1 MRILLSNDDGVF
13 APGLTVLEEIARSVS
28 DDIWIVAPHEE
39 QSGQAR
45 AITLNAPVRVREE
58 GPKRYAVQGTPAD
71 AVLLGVKDILANHP
85 PDLILS
91 GVNRGQN
98 IAEDT
103 SQSGTVAAAIEGM
116 HLGIPSIAF
125 SQARNFRR
133 GEPIPWETGRV
144 WGPRVLKA
152 LLKSG
157 WPKNCV
163 MNVNFPDRLPQ
174 DVAGVEVTSQ
184 GFRDEAISTLEK
196 RTDLRGAD
204 YFWIGYSSKPS
215 KPDEGTDLRAI
226 YEGRVSV
233 TPLHIDMTHHAYRA
247 ELAKSFRVADEG

>member
-1 MRILLSNDDGVF
+1 M
-13 APGLTVLEEIARSVS
+13 
-28 DDIWIVAPHEE
+28 
-39 QSGQAR
+39 
-45 AITLNAPVRVREE
+45 
-58 GPKRYAVQGTPAD
+58 
-71 AVLLGVKDILANHP
+71 
-85 PDLILS
+85 
-91 GVNRGQN
+91 
-98 IAEDT
+98 
-103 SQSGTVAAAIEGM
+103 
-116 HLGIPSIAF
+116 
-125 SQARNFRR
+125 
-133 GEPIPWETGRV
+133 

-215 KPDEGTDLRAI
+215 KPDEERTCVRSMRA
-226 YEGRVSV
+226 GVG
-233 TPLHIDMTHHAYRA
+233 DAAAYRHDA
-247 ELAKSFRVADEG
+247 PCVSGGAGQVIQSG

>member
-13 APGLTVLEEIARSVS
+13 APGLAVLEEIARSVS
-28 DDIWIVAPHEE
+28 DDVWIVAPHEE

-58 GPKRYAVQGTPAD
+58 TPRRFAVTGTPSD
-71 AVLLGVKDILANHP
+71 AVLLGVKNILADHP

-125 SQARNFRR
+125 SQARNLRR
-133 GEPIPWETGRV
+133 GEPVPWETGKA

-163 MNVNFPDRLPQ
+163 MNVNFPDVLPE
-174 DVAGVEVTSQ
+174 DVKGIEVTAQ
-184 GFRDEAISTLEK
+184 GFRDEATSSLDK
-196 RTDLRGAD
+196 RTDLRGND
-204 YFWIGYSSKPS
+204 YFWIGYSQKASQP
-215 KPDEGTDLRAI
+215 PEGTDLRAI
-226 YEGRVSV
+226 YEGRISV

-247 ELAKSFRVADEG
+247 ELAKSFKVEG

>member
-13 APGLTVLEEIARSVS
+13 APGLAVLEEIARTVS
-28 DDIWIVAPHEE
+28 DDVWIVAPHEE

-45 AITLNAPVRVREE
+45 ALTLNAPVRVREE
-58 GPKRYAVQGTPAD
+58 TERRFAVTGTPSD
-71 AVLLGVKDILANHP
+71 AVLLGVKDILRDNP

-133 GEPIPWETGRV
+133 GEPIPWDCGRV
-144 WGPRVLKA
+144 WGPRVLKG
-152 LLKSG
+152 LLKAG
-157 WPKNCV
+157 WPRNCV
-163 MNVNFPDRLPQ
+163 INVNFPDRLPTE
-174 DVAGVEVTSQ
+174 VAGIEVTQQ

-204 YFWIGYSSKPS
+204 YFWIGYSGKLSEP
-215 KPDEGTDLRAI
+215 PEGTDLRAI
-226 YEGRVSV
+226 YEGRISI
-233 TPLHIDMTHHAYRA
+233 TPLHIDMTHHEFRA
-247 ELAKSFRVADEG
+247 ELHKTLKVGE

>member
-1 MRILLSNDDGVF
+1 MRILLTNDDGVF
-13 APGLTVLEEIARSVS
+13 APGLAVLEEIARSVS
-28 DDIWIVAPHEE
+28 DDVWIVAPHEE
-39 QSGQAR
+39 QSGKAR
-45 AITLNAPVRVREE
+45 AVTLNAPVRVREE
-58 GPKRYAVQGTPAD
+58 TERRYAVTGTPSD
-71 AVLLGVKDILANHP
+71 AVLLGVKDILKDHP

-98 IAEDT
+98 LAEDT

-133 GEPIPWETGRV
+133 GEPIPWDTGRI

-152 LLKSG
+152 LLKAG

-163 MNVNFPDRLPQ
+163 INVNFPDRLAQ
-174 DVAGVEVTSQ
+174 DVTEIEVTRQ

-204 YFWIGYSSKPS
+204 YFWIGYSSRPS
-215 KPDEGTDLRAI
+215 EPPEGTDLRAI
-226 YEGRVSV
+226 YEGRISV
-233 TPLHIDMTHHAYRA
+233 TPLHIDMTHHGYLG
-247 ELAKSFRVADEG
+247 ELAGKLKVATD

>member
-13 APGLTVLEEIARSVS
+13 ASGLAVLEEIARSVS

-45 AITLNAPVRVREE
+45 AITLNSPVRVREE
-58 GPKRYAVQGTPAD
+58 TERRFAVTGTPAD
-71 AVLLGVKDILANHP
+71 AVLLAVKDILRDHP
-85 PDLILS
+85 PDLVLS

-133 GEPIPWETGRV
+133 GEPIPWECGKV

-152 LLKSG
+152 LLKQG
-157 WPKNCV
+157 WPRDCV
-163 MNVNFPDRLPQ
+163 INVNFPDRLPA
-174 DVAGVEVTSQ
+174 DVMGIEVTSQ
-184 GFRDEAISTLEK
+184 GFRDESIATLDK
-196 RTDLRGAD
+196 RTDLRGND
-204 YFWIGYSSKPS
+204 YFWIGYTGKLSNP
-215 KPDEGTDLRAI
+215 PEGTDLRAI
-226 YEGRVSV
+226 YEGRISV
-233 TPLHIDMTHHAYRA
+233 TPLHIDMTHQAYRA
-247 ELAKSFRVADEG
+247 ELQKSLKVE

>member
-1 MRILLSNDDGVF
+1 MRILLTNDDGVF
-13 APGLTVLEEIARSVS
+13 APGLSVLEHIARSVT
-28 DDIWIVAPHEE
+28 DDVWIVAPHEE
-39 QSGQAR
+39 QSGKAR
-45 AITLNAPVRVREE
+45 AVTLNAPVRVRLESE
-58 GPKRYAVQGTPAD
+58 RRYAVMGTPAD
-71 AVLLGVKDILANHP
+71 SVLLGVKDILKDNR

-116 HLGIPSIAF
+116 HLGVPSIAF

-133 GEPIPWETGRV
+133 GQEIPWDTGRV
-144 WGPRVLKA
+144 WGPRVLKG

-163 MNVNFPDRLPQ
+163 INVNFPDRLPD

-196 RTDLRGAD
+196 RQDLRGTD
-204 YFWIGYSSKPS
+204 YFWIGYSGKLSEP
-215 KPDEGTDLRAI
+215 PEGTDLRAI
-226 YEGRVSV
+226 YEGRISV
-233 TPLHIDMTHHAYRA
+233 TPLHIDMTHHAFRA
-247 ELAKSFRVADEG
+247 ELETSLKVD

>member
-13 APGLTVLEEIARSVS
+13 APGLAVLEEIARTVS
-28 DDIWIVAPHEE
+28 DDVWIVAPHEE
-39 QSGQAR
+39 QSGKAR
-45 AITLNAPVRVREE
+45 AVTLNAPVRVRMETE
-58 GPKRYAVQGTPAD
+58 KRFAVTGTPAD
-71 AVLLGVKDILANHP
+71 AVLLGVKDILRDHP
-85 PDLILS
+85 PDLVLS

-125 SQARNFRR
+125 SQGRNFRR
-133 GEPIPWETGRV
+133 GEPIPWECGRV

-152 LLKSG
+152 LLEAG

-163 MNVNFPDRLPQ
+163 INVNFPDRLPD
-174 DVAGVEVTSQ
+174 DVAGIEVTKQ
-184 GFRDEAISTLEK
+184 GFRDEAIATLDK

-204 YFWIGYSSKPS
+204 YFWIGYSGRLTEPA
-215 KPDEGTDLRAI
+215 EGTDLRAI
-226 YEGRVSV
+226 YEGRISV
-233 TPLHIDMTHHAYRA
+233 TPLHIDMTHHEFRD
-247 ELAKSFRVADEG
+247 ELAGKLKVPESK

>member
-1 MRILLSNDDGVF
+1 MRVLLTNDDGVF

-28 DDIWIVAPHEE
+28 DDVWIVAPHEE
-39 QSGQAR
+39 QSGKAR
-45 AITLNAPVRVREE
+45 AVTLNAPVRLRMEAE
-58 GPKRYAVQGTPAD
+58 KRYAVTGTPSD
-71 AVLLGVKDILANHP
+71 AVLLGVKDILADHP

-133 GEPIPWETGRV
+133 GEPIPWETGRA

-152 LLKSG
+152 LLAAG

-163 MNVNFPDRLPQ
+163 INVNFPDRLPG
-174 DVAGVEVTSQ
+174 DVAGWEVTQQ
-184 GFRDEAISTLEK
+184 GFRDESIATLEK

-204 YFWIGYSSKPS
+204 YFWIGYSGKLSEP
-215 KPDEGTDLRAI
+215 PQGTDLRAI
-226 YEGRVSV
+226 YDGRISI
-233 TPLHIDMTHHAYRA
+233 TPLHIDMTHHEFRGT
-247 ELAKSFRVADEG
+247 LAASLKIGD

>member
-13 APGLTVLEEIARSVS
+13 APGLAVLEEIARSVS
-28 DDIWIVAPHEE
+28 DDVWIVAPHEE

-45 AITLNAPVRVREE
+45 ALTLNAPVRVREE
-58 GPKRYAVQGTPAD
+58 TERRFAVTGTPSD
-71 AVLLGVKDILANHP
+71 AVLLGVKDILRDNP

-133 GEPIPWETGRV
+133 GEPIPWDCGRV
-144 WGPRVLKA
+144 WGPRVLKG
-152 LLKSG
+152 LLKAG
-157 WPKNCV
+157 WPKTCV
-163 MNVNFPDRLPQ
+163 INVNFPDRLPG
-174 DVAGVEVTSQ
+174 DVAGIEVTQQ

-204 YFWIGYSSKPS
+204 YFWIGYSAKLSEP
-215 KPDEGTDLRAI
+215 PEGTDLRAI
-226 YEGRVSV
+226 YEGRISI
-233 TPLHIDMTHHAYRA
+233 TPLHIDMTHHEFRA
-247 ELAKSFRVADEG
+247 ELRKTLIVGE

>member
-1 MRILLSNDDGVF
+1 MRILLTNDDGVF
-13 APGLTVLEEIARSVS
+13 APGLAVLEEIARSVS
-28 DDIWIVAPHEE
+28 DDVWIVAPHEE
-39 QSGQAR
+39 QSGKAR
-45 AITLNAPVRVREE
+45 AVTLNAPVRVREE
-58 GPKRYAVQGTPAD
+58 TDRRFAVTGTPSD
-71 AVLLGVKDILANHP
+71 SVLLGVKDILRDHP

-103 SQSGTVAAAIEGM
+103 SQSGTVAGAIEGM

-133 GEPIPWETGRV
+133 GEPIPWDTGRV

-152 LLKSG
+152 LLEAG

-163 MNVNFPDRLPQ
+163 INVNFPDRLA
-174 DVAGVEVTSQ
+174 DEVAGVEVTAQ

-204 YFWIGYSSKPS
+204 YFWIGYSGKLSEP
-215 KPDEGTDLRAI
+215 PEGTDLRAI
-226 YEGRVSV
+226 YEGRISV
-233 TPLHIDMTHHAYRA
+233 TPLHIDMTHHAFRA
-247 ELAKSFRVADEG
+247 ELMKSLKVG

>member
-13 APGLTVLEEIARSVS
+13 APGLAVLEEIARSVT
-28 DDIWIVAPHEE
+28 DDVWIVAPHEE

-58 GPKRYAVQGTPAD
+58 TEKRYAVTGTPAD
-71 AVLLGVKDILANHP
+71 AVLLGVKDILRDNP

-133 GEPIPWETGRV
+133 GEPIPWDCGRV

-152 LLKSG
+152 LLKQG

-163 MNVNFPDRLPQ
+163 MNVNFPDRLPG
-174 DVAGVEVTSQ
+174 DVAGVEVTAQ
-184 GFRDEAISTLEK
+184 GFRDEAISTLDK
-196 RTDLRGAD
+196 RQDLRGND
-204 YFWIGYSSKPS
+204 YFWIGYSSKLSQP
-215 KPDEGTDLRAI
+215 PEGTDLRAI
-226 YEGRVSV
+226 YDGRISV
-233 TPLHIDMTHHAYRA
+233 TPLHIDMTHHAFRA
-247 ELAKSFRVADEG
+247 DLQKSLKVE

>member
-1 MRILLSNDDGVF
+1 MRILLTNDDGVF
-13 APGLTVLEEIARSVS
+13 APGLAVLEQIARSVS
-28 DDIWIVAPHEE
+28 DDVWIVAPHEE
-39 QSGQAR
+39 QSGKAR
-45 AITLNAPVRVREE
+45 AVTLNAPVRVREE
-58 GPKRYAVQGTPAD
+58 TPQRYAVQGTPAD
-71 AVLLGVKDILANHP
+71 AVLLGVKDILASQP

-125 SQARNFRR
+125 SQARNYRR
-133 GEPIPWETGRV
+133 GEPIPWETART

-152 LLKSG
+152 LLKTG

-163 MNVNFPDRLPQ
+163 INVNFPDRLP
-174 DVAGVEVTSQ
+174 DEVEGVEVTSQ
-184 GFRDEAISTLEK
+184 GFRDEAIATLEK

-204 YFWIGYSSKPS
+204 YYWIGYTAKPS
-215 KPDEGTDLRAI
+215 KPDAGTDLRAI

-233 TPLHIDMTHHAYRA
+233 TPLHIDMTHHAFKPD
-247 ELAKSFRVADEG
+247 LAKALKVED

>member
-13 APGLTVLEEIARSVS
+13 APGLAVLEEIARSIT
-28 DDIWIVAPHEE
+28 DDVWIVAPQEE
-39 QSGQAR
+39 QSGKAR
-45 AITLNAPVRVREE
+45 AVTLNAPVRVREE
-58 GPKRYAVQGTPAD
+58 TEKRYAVTGTPSD
-71 AVLLGVKDILANHP
+71 AVLLGVKDIMRNSP

-133 GEPIPWETGRV
+133 GEPIPWDTGRI

-152 LLKSG
+152 LLRTG

-163 MNVNFPDRLPQ
+163 INVNFPDRLPNE
-174 DVAGVEVTSQ
+174 VAGVEVTAQ

-204 YFWIGYSSKPS
+204 YFWIGYSGKLSEP
-215 KPDEGTDLRAI
+215 PEGTDLRAI
-226 YEGRVSV
+226 YEGRISI
-233 TPLHIDMTHHAYRA
+233 TPLHIDMTHHAFRS
-247 ELAKSFRVADEG
+247 ELQQRLRVAD

>member
-13 APGLTVLEEIARSVS
+13 APGLAVLEDIARSVS
-28 DDIWIVAPHEE
+28 DDVWIVAPHEE
-39 QSGQAR
+39 QSGKAR
-45 AITLNAPVRVREE
+45 AVTLNAPVRVREE
-58 GPKRYAVQGTPAD
+58 TERRFAVSGTPAD
-71 AVLLGVKDILANHP
+71 AVLLGVLDILKDHP
-85 PDLILS
+85 PDLVLS

-98 IAEDT
+98 LAEDT

-152 LLKSG
+152 LLKAG

-163 MNVNFPDRLPQ
+163 INVNFPDRLPDQ
-174 DVAGVEVTSQ
+174 VEGWEVTAQ
-184 GFRDEAISTLEK
+184 GSRDEAVSTLEK
-196 RTDLRGAD
+196 RSDLRGAD
-204 YFWIGYSSKPS
+204 YFWIGYSSKIF
-215 KPDEGTDLRAI
+215 KPPEGTDLRAI
-226 YEGRVSV
+226 YDGKISV
-233 TPLHIDMTHHAYRA
+233 TPLHIDMTHHAS
-247 ELAKSFRVADEG
+247 LADLSRSLKVE

>member
-13 APGLTVLEEIARSVS
+13 APGLSVLEHIARSIT
-28 DDIWIVAPHEE
+28 DDVWIVAPHEE
-39 QSGQAR
+39 QSGKAR
-45 AITLNAPVRVREE
+45 AITLNAPVRVRQEAE
-58 GPKRYAVQGTPAD
+58 RRYAVMGTPSD
-71 AVLLGVKDILANHP
+71 AVLLGVKDILKDNP

-98 IAEDT
+98 LAEDT

-116 HLGIPSIAF
+116 HLGVPSIAF

-133 GEPIPWETGRV
+133 GEEIPWETGRV
-144 WGPRVLKA
+144 WGPKVLKA
-152 LLKSG
+152 LLKAG

-163 MNVNFPDRLPQ
+163 INVNFPDRLPG

-196 RTDLRGAD
+196 RQDLRGSD
-204 YFWIGYSSKPS
+204 YFWIGYSGKLSEP
-215 KPDEGTDLRAI
+215 PQGTDLRAI
-226 YEGRVSV
+226 YEGRISV
-233 TPLHIDMTHHAYRA
+233 TPLHIDMTHHG
-247 ELAKSFRVADEG
+247 FRPDLEKALRVEE

>member
-13 APGLTVLEEIARSVS
+13 APGLAVLEDIARSVT
-28 DDIWIVAPHEE
+28 DDVWIVAPHQE

-45 AITLNAPVRVREE
+45 AITLNSPVRVREE
-58 GPKRYAVQGTPAD
+58 TERRFAVTGTPSD
-71 AVLLGVKDILANHP
+71 AVLLGVLDILKDHP
-85 PDLILS
+85 PDLVLS

-133 GEPIPWETGRV
+133 GEPIPWDTGRV

-157 WPKNCV
+157 WPKTCV
-163 MNVNFPDRLPQ
+163 MNVNFPDRLP
-174 DVAGVEVTSQ
+174 DEVTGVEVTAQ

-196 RTDLRGAD
+196 RADLRGAD
-204 YFWIGYSSKPS
+204 YYWIGYSSKPS
-215 KPDEGTDLRAI
+215 KPPEGTDLRAI
-226 YEGRVSV
+226 YDGRISV

-247 ELAKSFRVADEG
+247 ELAKSLKMEG

>member
-13 APGLTVLEEIARSVS
+13 APGLAVLEEIARSVT
-28 DDIWIVAPHEE
+28 DDVWIVAPHEE

-45 AITLNAPVRVREE
+45 ALTLNAPVRVREE
-58 GPKRYAVQGTPAD
+58 TERRFAVTGTPSD
-71 AVLLGVKDILANHP
+71 AVLLGVKDILRDNP
-85 PDLILS
+85 PDLLLS

-133 GEPIPWETGRV
+133 GEPIPWDTGRV

-152 LLKSG
+152 LLKTG
-157 WPKNCV
+157 WPKSCV
-163 MNVNFPDRLPQ
+163 INVNFPDRLP
-174 DVAGVEVTSQ
+174 DKIAGIEVTAQ

-204 YFWIGYSSKPS
+204 YFWIGYSGKLSEP
-215 KPDEGTDLRAI
+215 PEGTDLRAI
-226 YEGRVSV
+226 YEGRISI
-233 TPLHIDMTHHAYRA
+233 TPLHIDMTHHAFRA
-247 ELAKSFRVADEG
+247 DLQKSLKVES